1 MRILQERIDRCIA
14 YHTPYLKPCGPVV
27 EDYEE
32 AELNWFIKYS
42 ELGSEAN
49 AVDVLMKQKHRMIWE
64 RRHPEIMAER
74 AKKYEVCFVFFKND
88 NLFRSIKSN

>member
-1 MRILQERIDRCIA
+1 MRILQERVDRCLT
-14 YHTPYLKPCGPVV
+14 YHNPYVKPCGPVV

-42 ELGSEAN
+42 ELGYTAD

-74 AKKYEVCFVFFKND
+74 ARRYEVYIVFF
-88 NLFRSIKSN
+88 FSI